1 LAEKPTDFKD
11 PVEIDLVDTFS
22 ELSTSEEAKKG
33 DLAVIEESP
42 ALPPESKWKQA
53 GRAVG
58 KVARAAAR
66 RNPLGLLI
74 DTLIKTW
81 PTDEEIEKNFEKV
94 QKENENIL
102 DDIATLV
109 KGMKGEPMTRREVL
123 RGGKAAAQVIGTPKP
138 KLITD
143 EVDTPIPKVDTPIP
157 VDEYESNFV
166 NNMADELFNIW
177 NDNDKNVFRNIFFT
191 NYSDQKPKD
200 EDITSEDEKFFE
212 EHWKESLYF
221 ETSPDITKDKLYP
234 NENYISSEARLIPD
248 TKGEWDNSRGT
259 WVYDYVDPP
268 TKEEVK
274 EVGRGYFSDWEQ
286 IIDEV
291 YYGTDQAL
299 NNDLKEDQLSM
310 RLKENPTGKFKE
322 SFRNY
327 GNIPYMDDFP
337 YDSLAD
343 MYKDFGMKN
352 AKEFEKYIRML
363 KDKFGLQRYEIY
375 DLWNLGA
382 RRYLDK

>member
-42 ALPPESKWKQA
+42 ALPPESNWKKA
-53 GRAVG
+53 GRVVG

-74 DTLIKTW
+74 DSIVNW
-81 PTDEEIEKNFEKV
+81 PTDEEVKENIEKGTKGS
-94 QKENENIL
+94 ENIL

-143 EVDTPIPKVDTPIP
+143 KVDTPIP
-157 VDEYESNFV
+157 VDDFADYESNFV
-166 NNMADELFNIW
+166 NSIADKVFNIW
-177 NDNDKNVFRNIFFT
+177 KDNEKGILRNIHYT
-191 NYSDQKPKD
+191 GNPDREPKK
-200 EDITSEDEKFFE
+200 EDVSPHEEQAFEDDWRMSIVYETLPK
-212 EHWKESLYF
+212 KEVVDDAWYK
-221 ETSPDITKDKLYP
+221 ETGEVFNRP
-234 NENYISSEARLIPD
+234 RLIPD
-248 TKGEWDNSRGT
+248 TRMEWDNSRKE
-259 WVYDYVDPP
+259 WVWDYVDPP
-268 TKEEVK
+268 TSEEIKEA
-274 EVGRGYFSDWEQ
+274 GRGHFSDWEH

-291 YYGTDQAL
+291 YSGTDFETTP
-299 NNDLKEDQLSM
+299 DKD
-310 RLKENPTGKFKE
+310 
-322 SFRNY
+322 
-327 GNIPYMDDFP
+327 GNKRYMDDVP
-337 YDSLAD
+337 YDSVGE
-343 MYKDFGMKN
+343 MHYQEGMKT

>member
-200 EDITSEDEKFFE
+200 EDITSEDEKNFE
-212 EHWKESLYF
+212 ESWKESLYF
-221 ETSPDITKDKLYP
+221 ETTPDKKEFVKGEDGVSREINTHKT
-234 NENYISSEARLIPD
+234 RLIPD

-268 TKEEVK
+268 TSEEVK

-310 RLKENPTGKFKE
+310 RL
-322 SFRNY
+322 

-343 MYKDFGMKN
+343 MYDDFGMKN

-382 RRYLDK
+382 RRYLGHK

>member
-1 LAEKPTDFKD
+1 MAEKPTDFKD

-42 ALPPESKWKQA
+42 ALPPESNWKKA
-53 GRAVG
+53 GRVVG

-74 DTLIKTW
+74 DSIVNW
-81 PTDEEIEKNFEKV
+81 PTDEEVKENIEKGTKDS
-94 QKENENIL
+94 ENIL

-143 EVDTPIPKVDTPIP
+143 KVDTPIP
-157 VDEYESNFV
+157 VDDFADSDEMFEDFYL
-166 NNMADELFNIW
+166 NNVADDLFNIW
-177 NDNDKNVFRNIFFT
+177 KDNEKGILRNIHYT
-191 NYSDQKPKD
+191 GNPDREPKKEDVSQD
-200 EDITSEDEKFFE
+200 EEQAFEDDWRMSIVYETLPDKE
-212 EHWKESLYF
+212 VVVEGEHGV
-221 ETSPDITKDKLYP
+221 ETGEVFNRP
-234 NENYISSEARLIPD
+234 RLIPD
-248 TKGEWDNSRGT
+248 TRMEWDTSRKE
-259 WVYDYVDPP
+259 WVWDYVDPP
-268 TKEEVK
+268 TSEEIKEA
-274 EVGRGYFSDWEQ
+274 GRGHFSDWEH

-291 YYGTDQAL
+291 YSGTDYEEA
-299 NNDLKEDQLSM
+299 DYS
-310 RLKENPTGKFKE
+310 
-322 SFRNY
+322 S
-327 GNIPYMDDFP
+327 PYSSVGEMH
-337 YDSLAD
+337 YQE
-343 MYKDFGMKN
+343 GMKT
-352 AKEFEKYIRML
+352 AKEFEKYIRTL

>member
-1 LAEKPTDFKD
+1 MAEKPTDFKD

-42 ALPPESKWKQA
+42 ALPPESNWKKA
-53 GRAVG
+53 GRVVG

-81 PTDEEIEKNFEKV
+81 PTDEEVEKNFEKV

-143 EVDTPIPKVDTPIP
+143 KVDTPIP

-166 NNMADELFNIW
+166 SNMADELFNIW

-191 NYSDQKPKD
+191 NYSDKGPNDK
-200 EDITSEDEKFFE
+200 DITSEDEKLFE
-212 EHWKESLYF
+212 ESWKESLYF
-221 ETSPDITKDKLYP
+221 ETTPDKKEFVKGEDGVSREINTHKT
-234 NENYISSEARLIPD
+234 RLIPD
-248 TKGEWDNSRGT
+248 TRGEWDDMRGT
-259 WVYDYVDPP
+259 WVYDYLDPP
-268 TKEEVK
+268 TSEEIKEA
-274 EVGRGYFSDWEQ
+274 GRGYFSDWEH

-291 YYGTDQAL
+291 YSGTDYEEA
-299 NNDLKEDQLSM
+299 DYTS
-310 RLKENPTGKFKE
+310 
-322 SFRNY
+322 
-327 GNIPYMDDFP
+327 PYSSVGEMH
-337 YDSLAD
+337 YQE
-343 MYKDFGMKN
+343 GMKN

-382 RRYLDK
+382 RRYLGHK

>member
-1 LAEKPTDFKD
+1 MAEKPTDFKD

-42 ALPPESKWKQA
+42 ALPPESNWKKA
-53 GRAVG
+53 GRVVG

-74 DTLIKTW
+74 DTLIQTW
-81 PTDEEIEKNFEKV
+81 PTDEEVEKNFEKV

-143 EVDTPIPKVDTPIP
+143 KVDTPIP

-166 NNMADELFNIW
+166 SNMADELFNIW

-191 NYSDQKPKD
+191 NYSDKGPNDK
-200 EDITSEDEKFFE
+200 DITSEDEKLFE
-212 EHWKESLYF
+212 ESWKESLYF
-221 ETSPDITKDKLYP
+221 ETTPDKKEFVKGEDGVSREINTHKT
-234 NENYISSEARLIPD
+234 RLIPD
-248 TKGEWDNSRGT
+248 TRGEWDDMRGT
-259 WVYDYVDPP
+259 WVYDYLDPP
-268 TKEEVK
+268 TSEEVK
-274 EVGRGYFSDWEQ
+274 EAGRGYFSDWEQ

-343 MYKDFGMKN
+343 MYDDFGMKN

-382 RRYLDK
+382 RRYLGHK